1 MPNNRAETLLYNMAF
16 LSSIGSDISRAL
28 SPELPADLGNM
39 DDHLDYIIPK
49 VIAYGEDLR
58 EAEFW
63 LAKRWKEIRDDETF
77 HEAVLHIFNP
87 GGEYLLVV
95 DGNVMKGG
103 WRQVGE
109 INSLLLEVGGRTE
122 LFDLRFLNSD
132 FMILTKHGD
141 QGRKNQR
148 CYFCLVREG
157 IVRADAGGELDW
169 RNVMEKLYNIWREN
183 SLSIWA
189 WLGFIL
195 LLGIIIYLSFG

>member
-1 MPNNRAETLLYNMAF
+1 MDFFSQL
-16 LSSIGSDISRAL
+16 GSDISRGL
-28 SPELPADLGNM
+28 SPELPGDLGSM

-58 EAEFW
+58 EEQFW

-87 GGEYLLVV
+87 GGEYLLSV
-95 DGNVMKGG
+95 DGNVMKGA
-103 WRQVGE
+103 WRQLGGA
-109 INSLLLEVGGRTE
+109 NSLMLEIGGRTE
-122 LFDLRFLNSD
+122 LFDLRFLNPD

-148 CYFCLVREG
+148 CYFCLTREG
-157 IVRADAGGELDW
+157 VGNSLDW
-169 RNVMEKLYNIWREN
+169 RNVMEKLYNTWREN

-195 LLGIIIYLSFG
+195 LLGIIIYLSFN